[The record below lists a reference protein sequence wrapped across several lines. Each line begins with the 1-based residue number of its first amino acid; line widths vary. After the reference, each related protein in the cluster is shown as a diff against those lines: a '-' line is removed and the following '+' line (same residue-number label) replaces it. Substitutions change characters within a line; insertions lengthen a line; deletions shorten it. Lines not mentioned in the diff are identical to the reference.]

1 MAHQPSIADKLQM
14 GLLMGGTVGATM
26 GLVMG
31 AFTVLVY
38 GPGPNGYLRTIG
50 ANMLKT
56 GGFFAS
62 IMSVGSLIRNEDG
75 TFSSIPPSNYQ
86 KYSHLP
92 ITISK
97 TERQR
102 QLEMLMSVTKQ

>member
-31 AFTVLVY
+31 TFTVLVY

-75 TFSSIPPSNYQ
+75 TFSSIPLQTTKSTPACLSLFQ
-86 KYSHLP
+86 KLNA
-92 ITISK
+92 
-97 TERQR
+97 
-102 QLEMLMSVTKQ
+102 SVSLKC